1 MKRETEALTRLAPA
15 RVGGNFVLL
24 RAGALRL
31 LLPRQDVGA
40 AEYIEHEPRPT
51 GVPGLFEHGQGDGLR
66 HVVALSEQMR
76 ALPNLPGSRFVL
88 TKLMAD
94 KGELSFAWNEVQ
106 VLIDAQ
112 FERHAL
118 PPVMQAP
125 GAPIEAYVE
134 RDGEVLLCTTA
145 ARVLSHVAAA
155 AR

>member
-1 MKRETEALTRLAPA
+1 MKRETEALARPAPA

-24 RAGALRL
+24 RADGLRL

-51 GVPGLFEHGQGDGLR
+51 GAPGLFEDGEGDGLR
-66 HVVALSEQMR
+66 QVVALSDQMR
-76 ALPNLPGSRFVL
+76 VLPDFPRGRFVL
-88 TKLMAD
+88 TKLRAGE
-94 KGELSFAWNEVQ
+94 GELFFAWNEVQ

-145 ARVLSHVAAA
+145 TRVLSHVAAA